1 MLRIKFKLL
10 LILLLPL
17 LSVSHASAQ
26 ELEKLLTAKTFKSA
40 GGETLPYRLF
50 VPANYDRRKKYPL
63 IVFLHGSGG
72 LGNDNL
78 KQLQLGN
85 RYLIDRFT
93 QSESQS
99 RYPAFVVA
107 PQSIGEGWVAANDR
121 ITPSRQL
128 RLAVELIDELRRT
141 YSIDSGR
148 LYVAGQSLGGFGTFA
163 IISAYPRMFAAAIP
177 LCGGGDESKALQYK
191 GTALWVFHG
200 EKDESVPVANSRQM
214 VAAIRK
220 AGGQVKYT
228 EYPGEGHSI
237 WTIVAKEPDLLQW
250 LFSQHR

>member
-1 MLRIKFKLL
+1 MPRTKLMPIILLLL
-10 LILLLPL
+10 LIT
-17 LSVSHASAQ
+17 SHASAQ
-26 ELEKLLTAKTFKSA
+26 ELDKLFTAKTFKSA
-40 GGETLPYRLF
+40 SGESLLYRLF

-63 IVFLHGSGG
+63 IVYLHGSGG

-85 RYLIDRFT
+85 FYMIDRFT
-93 QSESQS
+93 QAETQT

-107 PQSIGEGWVAANDR
+107 PQTQSDGWAAGEDH
-121 ITPSRQL
+121 ITPLPQL
-128 RLAVELIDELRRT
+128 RRVVDLIGELRRT
-141 YSIDSGR
+141 YSIDATR

-163 IISAYPRMFAAAIP
+163 IISAYPRMFAAGIP
-177 LCGGGDESKALQYK
+177 LCGGGNESDAARYK

-200 EKDESVPVANSRQM
+200 EKDASVSVNQSRQM
-214 VAAIRK
+214 VAAIKK

-237 WTIVAKEPDLLQW
+237 WTIVAKEPDLMQW

>member
-1 MLRIKFKLL
+1 MLKLKFLPIIILPFLL
-10 LILLLPL
+10 TGF
-17 LSVSHASAQ
+17 ASGQ
-26 ELEKLLTAKTFKSA
+26 ELEKVLTAKTFA
-40 GGETLPYRLF
+40 NARGENLPYRLF

-85 RYLIDRFT
+85 LYLIDRFT

-107 PQSIGEGWVAANDR
+107 PQSIGEGWVAANDH
-121 ITPSRQL
+121 ITPSPQL

-141 YSIDSGR
+141 YSIDGGR

-163 IISAYPRMFAAAIP
+163 IISAYPRMFAAGIP
-177 LCGGGDESKALQYK
+177 LCGGGDESKAAQYE

-214 VAAIRK
+214 VAAIKK

>member
-1 MLRIKFKLL
+1 MLKLKFLPIIILPFLL
-10 LILLLPL
+10 TGF
-17 LSVSHASAQ
+17 ASGQ
-26 ELEKLLTAKTFKSA
+26 ELEKVLTAKTFTNSR
-40 GGETLPYRLF
+40 GENLPYRLF
-50 VPANYDRRKKYPL
+50 MPANYDRRKKYPL

-85 RYLIDRFT
+85 LYLIDRFT

-128 RLAVELIDELRRT
+128 SLAVELIDELRRT

-163 IISAYPRMFAAAIP
+163 IISAYPRMFAAGIP
-177 LCGGGDESKALQYK
+177 LCGGGDESKAAQYK

-214 VAAIRK
+214 VAAIKK

>member
-1 MLRIKFKLL
+1 MLKLKFLPIIILPFLL
-10 LILLLPL
+10 TGF
-17 LSVSHASAQ
+17 ASGQ
-26 ELEKLLTAKTFKSA
+26 ELEKVLTAKTFTNA
-40 GGETLPYRLF
+40 RGESLPYRLF
-50 VPANYDRRKKYPL
+50 MPANYDRRKKYPL

-85 RYLIDRFT
+85 LYLIDRFT
-93 QSESQS
+93 QSETQS

-163 IISAYPRMFAAAIP
+163 IISAYPRMFAAGIP
-177 LCGGGDESKALQYK
+177 LCGGGDESKAAQYK

-214 VAAIRK
+214 VAAIKK
-220 AGGQVKYT
+220 AGGQAEYT

-237 WTIVAKEPDLLQW
+237 WTIVAKEPDLLLW

>member
-1 MLRIKFKLL
+1 MLKLKLL
-10 LILLLPL
+10 PVIILPFLLTC
-17 LSVSHASAQ
+17 VASGQ
-26 ELEKLLTAKTFKSA
+26 ELEKILTAKTFRNA
-40 GGETLPYRLF
+40 HGESLPYRLF

-85 RYLIDRFT
+85 LYLIGRFT
-93 QSESQS
+93 QSETQS
-99 RYPAFVVA
+99 RYPAIVVA
-107 PQSIGEGWVAANDR
+107 PQSIGEGWVTGDQRSA
-121 ITPSRQL
+121 PSSQL
-128 RLAVELIDELRRT
+128 QLVVQLIGDLRRT
-141 YSIDSGR
+141 YNIDNAR

-163 IISAYPRMFAAAIP
+163 IISAYPRMFAAGIP
-177 LCGGGDESKALQYK
+177 LCGGGDESKAAQYK

-200 EKDESVPVANSRQM
+200 EKDETVPVANSRQM
-214 VAAIRK
+214 VAAIKK

-237 WTIVAKEPDLLQW
+237 WTIVAKEPDLLEW

>member
-1 MLRIKFKLL
+1 MLKLKFLPIIILPFLL
-10 LILLLPL
+10 TGF
-17 LSVSHASAQ
+17 ASGQ
-26 ELEKLLTAKTFKSA
+26 ELEKVLTAKTFTNA
-40 GGETLPYRLF
+40 RGESLPYRLF
-50 VPANYDRRKKYPL
+50 MPANYDRRKKYPL

-85 RYLIDRFT
+85 LYLIDRFT

-107 PQSIGEGWVAANDR
+107 PQSTGEGWVAANDR

-128 RLAVELIDELRRT
+128 RLAVEIIDDLRRT

-163 IISAYPRMFAAAIP
+163 IISAYPRMFAAGIP
-177 LCGGGDESKALQYK
+177 LCGGGDESKAAQYK

-214 VAAIRK
+214 VAAIKK
-220 AGGQVKYT
+220 AGGHVKYT

>member
-1 MLRIKFKLL
+1 MLRIKFKLFL
-10 LILLLPL
+10 VLLLPL

-26 ELEKLLTAKTFKSA
+26 ELEKILTARTFKSA
-40 GGETLPYRLF
+40 SCESLPYRLF

-85 RYLIDRFT
+85 LYLIDRFT
-93 QSESQS
+93 KSETQS
-99 RYPAFVVA
+99 RYPAFVVV
-107 PQSIGEGWVAANDR
+107 PQSVGEGWVAANDH
-121 ITPSRQL
+121 ITPTSQL
-128 RLAVELIDELRRT
+128 RLVVELIEELKRT
-141 YSIDSGR
+141 DSIDNAR

-163 IISAYPRMFAAAIP
+163 IISAYPRMFAAGIP
-177 LCGGGDESKALQYK
+177 LCGGGDESKAAQYK

-200 EKDESVPVANSRQM
+200 ERDESVPVVNSRQM
-214 VAAIRK
+214 VAAIK
-220 AGGQVKYT
+220 QAGGQVKYT
-228 EYPGEGHSI
+228 EYPGEGHAI
-237 WTIVAKEPDLLQW
+237 WTIVAKEPDLLPW

>member
-1 MLRIKFKLL
+1 MLKLKFLPIIILPFLL
-10 LILLLPL
+10 TGF
-17 LSVSHASAQ
+17 ASGQ
-26 ELEKLLTAKTFKSA
+26 ELEKVLTAKTFTNA
-40 GGETLPYRLF
+40 RGENLPYRLF
-50 VPANYDRRKKYPL
+50 VPANYDRLKKYPL

-85 RYLIDRFT
+85 LYLIDRFT

-128 RLAVELIDELRRT
+128 RLAVELIDDLRRT

-163 IISAYPRMFAAAIP
+163 IISAYPQCLRPAFLSVAAAMNRKP
-177 LCGGGDESKALQYK
+177 QNTKARRS
-191 GTALWVFHG
+191 GSFTVRRT
-200 EKDESVPVANSRQM
+200 SRCRSQ
-214 VAAIRK
+214 IRGK
-220 AGGQVKYT
+220 WWRRSSRPEDK
-228 EYPGEGHSI
+228 
-237 WTIVAKEPDLLQW
+237 
-250 LFSQHR
+250 